1 MPAPDDHT
9 EDIDNSRNAPLNDK
23 TESILDNLFGVTR
36 EDEEDV
42 ADDAADDSTDDV
54 ADDDADDTQ
63 DDSSGDSDDSADD
76 SDDTDDEDYDA
87 APDSKKKKVA
97 ESGDDTEEEIKDET
111 MARKIAKERGREVK
125 TLKVDL
131 KEKELALDQER
142 TAREEAERRLQE
154 IEAAQIDPAQHPDFV
169 AKRDEIFADVRV
181 SARRLP
187 GRAKVLLPQN
197 LASLMTQ
204 YSNSVDLEGDE
215 LLAADE
221 RLASQIVSSLELSTI
236 PFDEL
241 DADERKELQP
251 HVDRVLDV
259 LERNF
264 GKTRELE
271 QLHVKLSKRSKIAG
285 LTMSVREYAANTAEF
300 QSTLDAVGDLPDEI
314 IEQDPHT
321 IEAVVAKL
329 AKESPEG
336 LKRLKNARR
345 DVLEVLVGPRPLTQD
360 EVDKLEANG
369 TDVKKFLADRNKAH
383 RQKQVK
389 LAAFFV
395 QALMTRSVFKDSISK
410 GVEKSVKKSSDES
423 ELDAIGKLKKRRAA
437 PVVEEKKTARRPG
450 SAADKLFGYSDDD

>member
-1 MPAPDDHT
+1 MPAPEDTTDDRDT
-9 EDIDNSRNAPLNDK
+9 TPINDK

-36 EDEEDV
+36 EDEEDDSS
-42 ADDAADDSTDDV
+42 AEDDISNDEDDDDSTDDDNSE
-54 ADDDADDTQ
+54 DDDE
-63 DDSSGDSDDSADD
+63 
-76 SDDTDDEDYDA
+76 DEDYDTS
-87 APDSKKKKVA
+87 PDSKKKAVT
-97 ESGDDTEEEIKDET
+97 EDDDSEEEIKDET

-131 KEKELALDQER
+131 KEKELALEQER

-154 IEAAQIDPAQHPDFV
+154 IEAAQIDPAQHPDFI
-169 AKRDEIFADVRV
+169 AKRDEIFADAKV

-187 GRAKVLLPQN
+187 GRAKTLLTQN
-197 LASLMTQ
+197 LAGLMTE
-204 YSNSVDLEGDE
+204 YSSTVDLEGDE
-215 LLAADE
+215 LIQADEKLAA
-221 RLASQIVSSLELSTI
+221 RIVASLELSVV
-236 PFDEL
+236 PYDEL

-271 QLHVKLSKRSKIAG
+271 QLHTKLSKRSKIAG
-285 LTMSVREYAANTAEF
+285 LTMSVREYELNSGEF
-300 QSTLDAVGDLPDEI
+300 QSALDAVGDLSDEV
-314 IEQDPHT
+314 IEQDPHS

-329 AKESPEG
+329 AKETPEG

-345 DVLEVLVGPRPLTQD
+345 DVLEVLVGPRPLTQE

-369 TDVKKFLADRNKAH
+369 TDVKKFLSDRNKAH

-395 QALMTRSVFKDSISK
+395 QALMTRSVFKDALSK
-410 GVEKSVKKSSDES
+410 GVEKSSKKSSEES
-423 ELDAIGKLKKRRAA
+423 ELDALRKVAKRKPA
-437 PVVEEKKTARRPG
+437 PVVEEKKTPRRPG
-450 SAADKLFGYSDDD
+450 SAADKLFGYSDDV

>member
-1 MPAPDDHT
+1 MPAPTDTQD
-9 EDIDNSRNAPLNDK
+9 EDIDVGPINDK
-23 TESILDNLFGVTR
+23 TESILDNLFGVSR
-36 EDEEDV
+36 EDDE
-42 ADDAADDSTDDV
+42 
-54 ADDDADDTQ
+54 
-63 DDSSGDSDDSADD
+63 DDSSEDQNDNSSEEDSSEDDSVEDDDSADD
-76 SDDTDDEDYDA
+76 SVEDDDEDYDA
-87 APDSKKKKVA
+87 SPDSKKKA
-97 ESGDDTEEEIKDET
+97 ADADDDTEEEIKDET

-154 IEAAQIDPAQHPDFV
+154 IEAAQIDPAQHPDFL
-169 AKRDEIFADVRV
+169 AKRDEIFADVKV

-187 GRAKVLLPQN
+187 GKAKVLLPQN
-197 LASLMTQ
+197 LASLMTR
-204 YSNSVDLEGDE
+204 YSSTVDLEGDE

-221 RLASQIVSSLELSTI
+221 QLAAQIVSSLELSTI
-236 PFDEL
+236 PYDEL

-271 QLHVKLSKRSKIAG
+271 QLHGKLSKRSKIAG
-285 LTMSVREYAANTAEF
+285 LTMSVREYEASTAEF
-300 QSTLDAVGDLPDEI
+300 QGTLDAVGDLSDEV

-369 TDVKKFLADRNKAH
+369 TDVKKFLSDRNKAH

-395 QALMTRSVFKDSISK
+395 QALMTRSVFKDALSK
-410 GVEKSVKKSSDES
+410 GVEKSSKRSADES
-423 ELDAIGKLKKRRAA
+423 ELDALRKVSKRKPA
-437 PVVEEKKTARRPG
+437 PVVEKKKTPRRPG
-450 SAADKLFGYSDDD
+450 SAADTLFGYSDDD

>member
-1 MPAPDDHT
+1 MPAPTDTQD
-9 EDIDNSRNAPLNDK
+9 EDIDVGPINDK
-23 TESILDNLFGVTR
+23 TESILDNLFGVSR
-36 EDEEDV
+36 EDDE
-42 ADDAADDSTDDV
+42 
-54 ADDDADDTQ
+54 
-63 DDSSGDSDDSADD
+63 DDSSEDQNDNSSEEDSSEDDSVEDDDSADD
-76 SDDTDDEDYDA
+76 SVEDDDEDYDA
-87 APDSKKKKVA
+87 SPDSKKKA
-97 ESGDDTEEEIKDET
+97 ADADDDTEEEIKDET

-154 IEAAQIDPAQHPDFV
+154 IEAAQIDPAQHPDFL
-169 AKRDEIFADVRV
+169 AKRDEIFADVKV

-187 GRAKVLLPQN
+187 GKAKVLLPQN
-197 LASLMTQ
+197 LASLMTR
-204 YSNSVDLEGDE
+204 YSSTVDLEGDE

-221 RLASQIVSSLELSTI
+221 QLAAQIVSSLELSTI
-236 PFDEL
+236 PYDEL

-271 QLHVKLSKRSKIAG
+271 QLHGKLSKRSKIAG
-285 LTMSVREYAANTAEF
+285 LTMSVREYEASTAEF
-300 QSTLDAVGDLPDEI
+300 QGTLDAVGDLSDEV

-369 TDVKKFLADRNKAH
+369 TDVKKFLSDRNKAH
-383 RQKQVK
+383 RQKQIK

-395 QALMTRSVFKDSISK
+395 QALMTRSVFKDSITK
-410 GVEKSVKKSSDES
+410 GVEKTSKKSSDES
-423 ELDAIGKLKKRRAA
+423 ELDAIRKVTKRRTT
-437 PVVEEKKTARRPG
+437 PIVEEKKTPRRAG
-450 SAADKLFGYSDDD
+450 SAADKLFGYSEDD